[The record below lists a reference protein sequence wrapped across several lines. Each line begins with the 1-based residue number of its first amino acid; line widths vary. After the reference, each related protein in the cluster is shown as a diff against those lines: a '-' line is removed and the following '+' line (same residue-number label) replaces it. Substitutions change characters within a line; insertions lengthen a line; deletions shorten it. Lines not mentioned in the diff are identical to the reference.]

1 MIFKMEERFTECKNG
16 GVVHEDDL
24 QYLEEMIKVLKNR
37 QTNITAIISGTGD
50 SFFAIHWGS
59 PLISS
64 PSIVAL
70 HAGVTA
76 QQKNIEELKELKRS
90 QDVDWDNIFVPRILF
105 ANKAGDLTHDFE
117 KFVVNAKA
125 TDTNNYLLM
134 LACCQNQRY
143 FPCW

>member
-1 MIFKMEERFTECKNG
+1 MELDAVIFKMEERFTECKNG

-50 SFFAIHWGS
+50 SFFAVHWGS

-64 PSIVAL
+64 RSVVAL

-90 QDVDWDNIFVPRILF
+90 QEQELQALREKVR
-105 ANKAGDLTHDFE
+105 AKEAEKAAAAAAGG
-117 KFVVNAKA
+117 K
-125 TDTNNYLLM
+125 
-134 LACCQNQRY
+134 
-143 FPCW
+143 

>member
-1 MIFKMEERFTECKNG
+1 MELDAVIFKMEERFTECKNG

-50 SFFAIHWGS
+50 SFSAIPWGS

-64 PSIVAL
+64 PSVVAL

-90 QDVDWDNIFVPRILF
+90 QEQELQALREKVR
-105 ANKAGDLTHDFE
+105 AKEAEKAAAAAAGG
-117 KFVVNAKA
+117 K
-125 TDTNNYLLM
+125 
-134 LACCQNQRY
+134 
-143 FPCW
+143 